1 MRRRKKEQVAFDGS
15 AIPASVS
22 DFVMAD
28 WPGGSEYQRWA
39 AWDAA
44 RTAWAEANLPNG
56 VASLPTEMRER
67 FPAPDQ
73 PWSEVAHTI

>member
-1 MRRRKKEQVAFDGS
+1 MRRRRKEQVAFDGS
-15 AIPASVS
+15 TIPAPVLE
-22 DFVMAD
+22 FVAAD

-56 VASLPTEMRER
+56 VASLPFELVEYV
-67 FPAPDQ
+67 PDQ